1 MKKIMVEAA
10 KWYRKA
16 AEQGNADAQNRLGV
30 RYDRGEGVSKDVKEA
45 AKWYAKSAAQGHPK
59 AQCNLALDYKSGKGG

>member
-1 MKKIMVEAA
+1 MKKNMVEAA

-30 RYDRGEGVSKDVKEA
+30 RYDRGEGVSKD
-45 AKWYAKSAAQGHPK
+45 AKKLPNGMQSQRHK
-59 AQCNLALDYKSGKGG
+59 AIPRRNAI